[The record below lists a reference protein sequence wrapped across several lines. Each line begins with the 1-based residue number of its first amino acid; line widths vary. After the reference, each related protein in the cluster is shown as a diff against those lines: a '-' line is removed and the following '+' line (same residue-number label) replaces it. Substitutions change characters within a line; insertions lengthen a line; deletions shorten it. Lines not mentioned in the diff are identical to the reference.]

1 MSNDFSCN
9 FPAFFPTFRLV
20 VITKRIFGRGDFVTK
35 PQPLSPFLAQGM
47 GIAIQDCA
55 EAAMKELKQKY
66 DDKKTDNR
74 TNIGLNLVIGQFTEC
89 RFPCSMV
96 APVLPYLQKIP
107 GLVGLEIADV
117 GGSGLV
123 TTKHSQRNGHAFRDE
138 DAPALLDLF
147 RTNPWLFHVNIN
159 INGMTSQ
166 KELQFVQEW
175 KSIITARQKPVIEDL
190 LALEAPKADSDDE
203 YTETT

>member
-1 MSNDFSCN
+1 
-9 FPAFFPTFRLV
+9 
-20 VITKRIFGRGDFVTK
+20 
-35 PQPLSPFLAQGM
+35 M

-66 DDKKTDNR
+66 DDKKTDDR
-74 TNIGLNLVIGQFTEC
+74 TKIGLNLVIGQFTEC

-117 GGSGLV
+117 GGSG
-123 TTKHSQRNGHAFRDE
+123 RGHAFRDE

-147 RTNPWLFHVNIN
+147 RTNPWLFYVKIN
-159 INGMTSQ
+159 TNGMTPEKQ
-166 KELQFVQEW
+166 TQFVKDWQL
-175 KSIITARQKPVIEDL
+175 IITDRQKPVIGNL